1 MTAKMMSIN
10 IENYVRRLKDIDF
23 MQPLYEA
30 VVNSLDAQASNIS
43 IQVKSQE
50 VLDKDSGKKL
60 QLINGFEITD
70 NGEGFT
76 EKNIDS
82 FFEMLSEKKDEG
94 KLGSGRFIWL
104 KVFNVKVI
112 KILLVMKLLNVT
124 ISKKP
129 QYIFPI

>member
-1 MTAKMMSIN
+1 MEITMTAKMMSIN

-82 FFEMLSEKKDEG
+82 FFEMLSEKRMRV
-94 KLGSGRFIWL
+94 S
-104 KVFNVKVI
+104 
-112 KILLVMKLLNVT
+112 
-124 ISKKP
+124 
-129 QYIFPI
+129 

>member
-1 MTAKMMSIN
+1 MEITMTAKMMSIN

-76 EKNIDS
+76 EK
-82 FFEMLSEKKDEG
+82 
-94 KLGSGRFIWL
+94 
-104 KVFNVKVI
+104 
-112 KILLVMKLLNVT
+112 T
-124 ISKKP
+124 
-129 QYIFPI
+129 

>member
-1 MTAKMMSIN
+1 MEITMTAKMMSIN

-94 KLGSGRFIWL
+94 S
-104 KVFNVKVI
+104 
-112 KILLVMKLLNVT
+112 
-124 ISKKP
+124 
-129 QYIFPI
+129 

>member
-94 KLGSGRFIWL
+94 IA
-104 KVFNVKVI
+104 
-112 KILLVMKLLNVT
+112 
-124 ISKKP
+124 
-129 QYIFPI
+129 YIIYANENL

>member
-76 EKNIDS
+76 EK
-82 FFEMLSEKKDEG
+82 
-94 KLGSGRFIWL
+94 
-104 KVFNVKVI
+104 
-112 KILLVMKLLNVT
+112 T
-124 ISKKP
+124 
-129 QYIFPI
+129 

>member
-1 MTAKMMSIN
+1 MEITMTAKMMSIN

-82 FFEMLSEKKDEG
+82 FFEMLSE
-94 KLGSGRFIWL
+94 
-104 KVFNVKVI
+104 N
-112 KILLVMKLLNVT
+112 
-124 ISKKP
+124 
-129 QYIFPI
+129 

>member
-94 KLGSGRFIWL
+94 KWTFYL
-104 KVFNVKVI
+104 VK
-112 KILLVMKLLNVT
+112 
-124 ISKKP
+124 S
-129 QYIFPI
+129 F